1 MEKPSLCLCEAAKG
15 EKPFAMAAIKSR
27 RDTAPQNGFC
37 DLYTPLLISTYDPN
51 GITLLVE
58 TVHLL
63 QRLFYIYLFIYL
75 LIFTFAPC
83 INDN

>member
-15 EKPFAMAAIKSR
+15 EKSFAMAAIKSR
-27 RDTAPQNGFC
+27 REAAPQNSFC

-51 GITLLVE
+51 EITLLLE

-63 QRLFYIYLFIYL
+63 QRFLYLFIYL
-75 LIFTFAPC
+75 YLYVYIYLHTK
-83 INDN
+83 